1 MSNLLIWG
9 AGDQGLVT
17 LDCALATKK
26 YDCIDF
32 LDFIEKKPRIITGY
46 TVYVENSWDLKQL
59 FSSYDEVIVATG
71 SNDLREYKCSILK
84 KMEVA
89 MATLI
94 HPSAVVSPF
103 AKVAAG
109 CTVLANS
116 VINTNA
122 FIDVGCIINNGAIVD
137 HDCIVSE
144 YVNICP
150 NVSIAGHTQ
159 IGRKTFIGV
168 GASIID
174 EIVVGDNVIIG
185 AGSVVIHDI
194 DSNATAVGVPAKSI
208 K

>member
-17 LDCALATKK
+17 LDCALATNK
-26 YDCIDF
+26 YDSIDF
-32 LDFIEKKPRIITGY
+32 LDFVEKKSRIINGY
-46 TVYVENSWDLKQL
+46 TVYAESSRDLKQL

-84 KMEVA
+84 KMGVA

-103 AKVAAG
+103 AKVGAG

-137 HDCIVSE
+137 HDCIVNE

>member
-17 LDCALATKK
+17 LDCALASNK

-32 LDFIEKKPRIITGY
+32 LEFIEKKTRIITGY

-59 FSSYDEVIVATG
+59 FSNYDEVIVATG
-71 SNDLREYKCSILK
+71 SNELREYKCSILK
-84 KMEVA
+84 KMGVK
-89 MATLI
+89 MATII
-94 HPSAVVSPF
+94 HPSAVISPF

-122 FIDVGCIINNGAIVD
+122 YIDVGCIINNGAIVD
-137 HDCIVSE
+137 HDCIVGE

-159 IGRKTFIGV
+159 IGRKAFIGV

-174 EIVVGDNVIIG
+174 EIVIGENVIVG

-194 DSNATAVGVPAKSI
+194 SCNATAVGVPARSI